1 MCACSKSKSSHRC
14 HKCGGEALATPGHCT
29 RLVQL
34 GTGPQAIREEA
45 HDCGGCCK
53 DLATDAERDGH
64 VRLALLA

>member
-14 HKCGGEALATPGHCT
+14 RKCGADALATPGHCT

-34 GTGPQAIREEA
+34 GSGAEATREEA
-45 HDCGGCCK
+45 HYCGGCCK
-53 DLATDAERDGH
+53 DLATDAQRDEY